1 MRPGFWLGR
10 RGLEAMVE
18 LGVILPTMSRR
29 DGRPGDIPAAARQAE
44 ERGFESVWSVDQL
57 VAGTGVPLLD
67 SLTALAAAGAVT
79 QRVTLGVGVLIVPL
93 RPVAWIAKQVA
104 TLQYLSGD
112 RVLLGIGAGGDRHA
126 GSWDAV
132 GVPRRERGRR
142 TDEALR
148 RLPDLI
154 AGKPAQLT
162 ADGEEI
168 TLSPGVAVPP
178 IVIGGNSDA
187 AARRAGEFGDEWF
200 VLAGPDDLPRYQAMA
215 AEQAARYGR
224 PAPAITTSV
233 MVALDGDP
241 SVPGRDTIISLL
253 TDPDGMFGVP
263 AAQAPDAYLPGPPA
277 VLADHLGRLAEAG
290 AHRTV
295 IQFVAGDWSR
305 QTDLAAEAWSQLT

>member
-1 MRPGFWLGR
+1 MGPGFWLR
-10 RGLEAMVE
+10 RRRLEAMVE
-18 LGVILPTMSRR
+18 VGVILPTMSRR
-29 DGRPGDIPAAARQAE
+29 DGRPGDIPAAAQQAE

-79 QRVTLGVGVLIVPL
+79 QRVKLGVGVLIAPL
-93 RPVAWIAKQVA
+93 RPVAWIAKQAA
-104 TLQYLSGD
+104 TLQYLSQD

-154 AGKPAQLT
+154 AGKPAPLT
-162 ADGEEI
+162 PDGEEVV
-168 TLSPGVAVPP
+168 LSPGVTVPP

-200 VLAGPDDLPRYQAMA
+200 VLAAVDEIPGFQARA
-215 AEQAARYGR
+215 AEQAARFGR

-233 MVALDGDP
+233 MAVLDGDP
-241 SVPGRDTIISLL
+241 SVPDRDTLISSLV
-253 TDPDGMFGVP
+253 DPDGMFGIP
-263 AAQAPDAYLPGPPA
+263 AAAAPDAFLTGDPS
-277 VLADHLGRLAEAG
+277 VLAAHLGRLAAAG
-290 AHRTV
+290 VHRTI
-295 IQFVAGDWSR
+295 IQFAGGDWSR
-305 QTDLAAEAWSQLT
+305 QTTLAAEAMSPLA